1 MLYTS
6 ASPRGPDPI
15 CNPVAVVHLVVST
28 DEDSLGDWL
37 TAAGLELRTYDCL
50 RAFLEAMPGERPG
63 CLIIGADHI
72 ASTPM
77 VCPSIAI
84 AHRADVKTVVRAMR
98 NGAIDVVERPLCE
111 HTIMPAIYAAIDA
124 DRRHRLAAA
133 SAADLNA
140 RFAKLSPRERQVMS
154 LVTAGLLN
162 KQVGGELGLSE
173 ITVKAH
179 RGSVMRKMCART
191 LADLVRMADA
201 LGEALASR

>member
-1 MLYTS
+1 
-6 ASPRGPDPI
+6 
-15 CNPVAVVHLVVST
+15 
-28 DEDSLGDWL
+28 
-37 TAAGLELRTYDCL
+37 
-50 RAFLEAMPGERPG
+50 
-63 CLIIGADHI
+63 
-72 ASTPM
+72 
-77 VCPSIAI
+77 
-84 AHRADVKTVVRAMR
+84 MR